1 MSGKLYHQPLS
12 AQAGT
17 EGWGRELEPS
27 YIDEAGWLDGRCS
40 PADGGSYTLVVGG
53 DQGPKKH
60 QQLEFVVRVGLGDGI
75 VSTAVSW
82 RLSGLG
88 EDVTVLPVT
97 TKILEAEGDAP
108 PRACLSFDGLEL
120 LLARQVQRMGGTHT
134 VRMRLQRLDG
144 CGASDAC
151 SLVLERTAQDENP
164 EGGATLRGMVPLR
177 ELWAFESAALEWQGS
192 GAHPEHALRYEIAD
206 EYLAVTQGLWDS
218 WDDDAFVRDRESG
231 RFFDRDKLHTLD
243 HKGRFFQVAGP
254 LNIQR
259 SPQGQPVIFQAGSSD
274 AGIGL
279 AGKYADAVFTHSPS
293 LEDTRSFLRQVK
305 ASAVAQGRQAG
316 DVKIFP
322 GIGPVV
328 AATEEEAEAKYR
340 AIRELLTIEEALAYL
355 GRFFDHHDFSQYPL
369 DAPFPELGEI
379 GRNSFRSTTDRI
391 KANAKAKGQT
401 LREVALE
408 VATPRTQFVG
418 TGERIADEIIRWVD
432 EGAADGFIL
441 GFPVLGQGLDDFI
454 EFVIPVL
461 EARGRYQRELPG
473 QTLAMLAITDVHR
486 DTGRL
491 CQRQRAG

>member
-1 MSGKLYHQPLS
+1 MVMSNIQFGVMLQGAGSHMNAWKHPGGPADASVNLDFFIRSAQKAEAAGIAFAFVADGLYINEKSIPHFLNRFEPISILS
-12 AQAGT
+12 ALA
-17 EGWGRELEPS
+17 
-27 YIDEAGWLDGRCS
+27 A
-40 PADGGSYTLVVGG
+40 
-53 DQGPKKH
+53 
-60 QQLEFVVRVGLGDGI
+60 
-75 VSTAVSW
+75 
-82 RLSGLG
+82 
-88 EDVTVLPVT
+88 VT
-97 TKILEAEGDAP
+97 TKI
-108 PRACLSFDGLEL
+108 GLAGTISSSYSDPFTV
-120 LLARQVQRMGGTHT
+120 ARQFASLDLISGGRAGWNVVTT
-134 VRMRLQRLDG
+134 P
-144 CGASDAC
+144 
-151 SLVLERTAQDENP
+151 LE
-164 EGGATLRGMVPLR
+164 G
-177 ELWAFESAALEWQGS
+177 SAKNYS
-192 GAHPEHALRYEIAD
+192 RAHPEHALRYEIAD

-218 WDDDAFVRDRESG
+218 WDDDAFVRDRDSG

-293 LEDTRSFLRQVK
+293 LEDTRAFLKQVK
-305 ASAVAQGRQAG
+305 ASAVAQGRQAT

-328 AATEEEAEAKYR
+328 AATEAEAEAKYL
-340 AIRELLTIEEALAYL
+340 AIRALLTVEEALAYL

-454 EFVIPVL
+454 EFVIPAL
-461 EARGRYQRELPG
+461 EARGRYQRTLPG
-473 QTLAMLAITDVHR
+473 RTLR
-486 DTGRL
+486 DHLGLPRKASRHAAPQGGATAERK
-491 CQRQRAG
+491 AA